1 MDLIV
6 LSGSRVIEPPPGAT
20 NRLYRNNRDG
30 TFSDVTR
37 EAGLSRRMW
46 SSAVTVADFDNDGF
60 DDIFITGYRENVLYH
75 NNGDGTFTDVTQS
88 AGLGATSDRW
98 GAGCC
103 FFDYDRDG
111 RVDLFVSNYCRFDL
125 PSSPVAGTYDDC
137 TWKNVPVHCGPR
149 GLPFSRHAL
158 YHNNGDGT
166 FTDVSEAAGIFKARP
181 GYGMTVTAA
190 DFDNDGWPDLY
201 VACDSTPCLLFRNNH
216 DGTFEEVALA
226 SGAALN
232 EDGLEQAGMGVALGD
247 INRDGV
253 HDIFKT
259 HFADDTNILY
269 LTRKALHF
277 EDSTLRAGLGV
288 ETRFINW
295 GCGIVDLD
303 NDANLDLFYVTGNIY
318 PEVGSANP
326 DYPFKTPR
334 VVFRNIGSGRFEE
347 IIEEGGPGLAAPHA
361 SRGCAFGDFDND
373 GDVDML
379 VVNINEP
386 PSLLRNDLVNG
397 NHWLKVKLTGT
408 ASNRSAIGARVVC
421 AHGGIRQMQEV
432 LAQSSFYSCNDPRLH
447 FGLGQSKEASLEIRW
462 PSGRIQSLP
471 SVAADQIISIREPG
485 P

>member
-1 MDLIV
+1 
-6 LSGSRVIEPPPGAT
+6 
-20 NRLYRNNRDG
+20 
-30 TFSDVTR
+30 
-37 EAGLSRRMW
+37 
-46 SSAVTVADFDNDGF
+46 
-60 DDIFITGYRENVLYH
+60 
-75 NNGDGTFTDVTQS
+75 
-88 AGLGATSDRW
+88 
-98 GAGCC
+98 
-103 FFDYDRDG
+103 
-111 RVDLFVSNYCRFDL
+111 
-125 PSSPVAGTYDDC
+125 
-137 TWKNVPVHCGPR
+137 VPVHCGPR
-149 GLPFSRHAL
+149 GLPFSRHTL

-166 FTDVSEAAGIFKARP
+166 FTDVSEAAGISKARP

-190 DFDNDGWPDLY
+190 DFDNDGWPDVY

-232 EDGLEQAGMGVALGD
+232 EDGLEQAGMGVAIGD
-247 INRDGV
+247 VNRDGA

-269 LTRKALHF
+269 LTRKPLHF
-277 EDSTLRAGLGV
+277 EDNTLRAGLGV

-303 NDANLDLFYVTGNIY
+303 NDSNLDLFYVTGNIY
-318 PEVGSANP
+318 PEVGAANP

-347 IIEEGGPGLAAPHA
+347 IIDEGGPGLSASHA

-373 GDVDML
+373 GDVDIL

-386 PSLLRNDLVNG
+386 PSLLRNDLANG

-421 AHGGIRQMQEV
+421 SHDGISQMQEV

-447 FGLGQSKEASLEIRW
+447 FGLGRSREASLQIRW
-462 PSGRIQSLP
+462 PSGTVQSLS
-471 SVAADQIISIREPG
+471 SVAPNQIISIREPG
-485 P
+485 R